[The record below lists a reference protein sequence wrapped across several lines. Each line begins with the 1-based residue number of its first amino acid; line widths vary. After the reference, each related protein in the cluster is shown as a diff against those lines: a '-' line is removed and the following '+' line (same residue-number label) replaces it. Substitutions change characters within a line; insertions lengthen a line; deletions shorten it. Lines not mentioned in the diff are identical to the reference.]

1 MRSDIGQFPGNYCA
15 RPHVFVH
22 ADKMADRRKRVASSS
37 HGKTPASEK
46 KAKRQV
52 GMSTCEKWQREF
64 DREYQSLLWLRCDKD
79 EANRSLVATL
89 YCKVCRQFEDR
100 IRGMCN
106 FSSAWVTGT
115 TNHRTSNVLDHAKSD
130 QHIASMSRLRE
141 ERAKAQNAPI
151 SSYAPIVMTDHVLA
165 LLNWPDIM
173 AVRIQCVIISPVL
186 YCIVLYYLFII
197 YYL

>member
-1 MRSDIGQFPGNYCA
+1 MRVRTF
-15 RPHVFVH
+15 FVH

-52 GMSTCEKWQREF
+52 GVSMCKKWQREF

-79 EANRSLVATL
+79 EANRSLVATF

-100 IRGMCN
+100 IRGMRN

-115 TNHRTSNVLDHAKSD
+115 TNHRTSNVLDHAKNNVMIIKV
-130 QHIASMSRLRE
+130 IAAVLE
-141 ERAKAQNAPI
+141 NAFLYMLLFEDFLMNDRPCPSI
-151 SSYAPIVMTDHVLA
+151 IKLA
-165 LLNWPDIM
+165 
-173 AVRIQCVIISPVL
+173 
-186 YCIVLYYLFII
+186 
-197 YYL
+197 

>member
-1 MRSDIGQFPGNYCA
+1 MYTHSTELIIAVGHRSISGQLLRASARFLYMRTKWPTEEIELLALATA
-15 RPHVFVH
+15 RPQP
-22 ADKMADRRKRVASSS
+22 RKRRRSVKWACQRAKSGSVNSIAS
-37 HGKTPASEK
+37 T
-46 KAKRQV
+46 
-52 GMSTCEKWQREF
+52 
-64 DREYQSLLWLRCDKD
+64 SLLWLRCDKD

-100 IRGMCN
+100 IRGMRN

-151 SSYAPIVMTDHVLA
+151 SSYAPILVA
-165 LLNWPDIM
+165 
-173 AVRIQCVIISPVL
+173 Q
-186 YCIVLYYLFII
+186 
-197 YYL
+197 